1 MSNINILLKMKKKFF
16 VFWAMAVFFLS
27 AATLFV
33 SCKDTDEDLYAEME
47 GKYRDLV
54 GENATLQ
61 ELLNA
66 QIAALANARAEL
78 ENQINAVNAALSS
91 DIDRLNEELNSESQ
105 ERIDGINHLNN
116 ALAQEIADRKAAD
129 KLLNDAIDVL
139 NEALVQLKA
148 DTNASLADLAEK
160 IAAANK
166 AAIEAGTLAQ
176 KAYDLAE
183 QANELAK
190 ANAVEIAGLKK
201 TVETLQG
208 TVQGMSEQLTK
219 VTTDAADALAQA
231 KANAAAIE
239 ALNGKYADVAK
250 DIEDMKEEA
259 AAAVAEAQANFD
271 KAIALVNEALAKV
284 QKELASLKDDVASQG
299 KEIEGVKGDVNTLNV
314 HVSDMEKAYQAA
326 DKELQSQIDALKKQ
340 IESLEK
346 EMNSMFDTLK
356 NAIASNISGI
366 VIQGAYSPVTGYFA
380 LPINVRSNILAAY
393 YGEPVAVA
401 GEVEFPTTRRP
412 FYVNPDD
419 AFTAEEVAAIGG
431 FNGKIKAEADYII
444 DEAEGNA
451 GTLYITVNPADNDYT
466 GIQPNLVNSI
476 DEVSGVKL
484 SPLAPSDKK
493 MTFGATRSV
502 ANGFYEAQATLSA
515 EDIESVKADFSV
527 DALKDLVKDIL
538 SKKDGVNLTNIYE
551 LVQDQVSDVLD
562 ANGVKVSWTDAFGTH
577 SVYSDYSVAAT
588 AIKPLSFHTLAGAS
602 YSIPSITALDNID
615 MHIEYA
621 KYEGVDGTDLYVY
634 IDMNKDGVAEK
645 YPIQDVQK
653 LIDEIN
659 TDVAAK
665 LTNDI
670 NHLINEIKDQTAGNI
685 NKYMDKAKN
694 LIGKVDNIIAR
705 INHVL
710 SDPNYYL
717 QPCMAYQAANGN
729 YYQVS
734 NAVYAPSHFALDGEG
749 AQGIELIPTT
759 FTAEIL
765 APAYK
770 KYVAVTNVISAD
782 GKTSAQDGDA
792 TCKAAL
798 KLANEGTNMN
808 EVFGGK
814 DDVLFQTSSE
824 YEGFVYEIAYS
835 AVDYS
840 GYNVTRR
847 YYVKVVK

>member
-16 VFWAMAVFFLS
+16 VFGAMAVFFLS

-66 QIAALANARAEL
+66 QITALANARAEL

-105 ERIDGINHLNN
+105 ERMDGINHLNN

-139 NEALVQLKA
+139 DDALAQLKA

-219 VTTDAADALAQA
+219 VTTDAAEALAQA

-250 DIEDMKEEA
+250 DIENMKEEA

-284 QKELASLKDDVASQG
+284 QEELTSQG
-299 KEIEGVKGDVNTLNV
+299 KEIEGVKGEVNTLNV

-326 DKELQSQIDALKKQ
+326 DKELQSQIDDLKKQ

-493 MTFGATRSV
+493 MTFGTTRSV

-527 DALKDLVKDIL
+527 DALKDLVKGIL

-653 LIDEIN
+653 LIDEIS

-665 LTNDI
+665 LTNDV
-670 NHLINEIKDQTAGNI
+670 NHLINEIKDQTA
-685 NKYMDKAKN
+685 N

-705 INHVL
+705 INNVL
-710 SDPNYYL
+710 SDPNHYL